1 MPELTWRQFS
11 DATLEPII
19 EQAIAERWDEAR
31 LKTAMRREYPFGER
45 AHYPYKAWLAAQRDA
60 LRRYQVALGIGPAL
74 DDLPL
79 FATTDGAS

>member
-1 MPELTWRQFS
+1 MPELTWREFS

-31 LKTAMRREYPFGER
+31 LKTAMRYEYPFGER
-45 AHYPYKAWLAAQRDA
+45 AHYPYKAWLSARRAALQRYRNA
-60 LRRYQVALGIGPAL
+60 MGIAPSL

-79 FATTDGAS
+79 FAMTGEAQ